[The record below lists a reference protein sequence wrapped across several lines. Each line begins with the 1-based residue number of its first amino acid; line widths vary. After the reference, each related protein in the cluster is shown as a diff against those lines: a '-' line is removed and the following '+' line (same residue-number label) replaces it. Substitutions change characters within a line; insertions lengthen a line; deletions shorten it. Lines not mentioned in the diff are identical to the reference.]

1 GVANLVRDGASAI
14 TGGGFPFT
22 LPGVMSITSGRCC
35 PSATSTS
42 YYYFYNWEV
51 STGCEGPRVP
61 VSATITGTATSNL
74 AAGGTIVQ
82 NNQGL
87 GTTVTYTD
95 ACNDLLVTV
104 EDDPSNSTALGNTAA
119 VVVTTGGVEV
129 FNGTPLVPRMYDIT
143 PANNGAATVTL
154 YVRQTEFDAYNAW
167 LLANSSSLPQLP
179 TSLSDMTNAANIVI
193 AQFHGD
199 ANAANSGPLGLYDG
213 SMVEYIASVT
223 AVPNVSGGYWELSF
237 PVSGFSGFFITSDN
251 SPLSV
256 KLKQISAT
264 NVGTR
269 NRVDWTSA
277 SEEVGTQYVLE
288 RSADGRRFEQI
299 AEVSGVGSGSSYTYW
314 DEQPVYGVNYYRL
327 RIVNI
332 EGESSYSQI
341 VQASV
346 KDASVFS
353 VSAYPNPVKDVV
365 KVETRGVRTGKAQL
379 ILSDVTGKELR
390 VMEVTED
397 VTEMVMNGMASG
409 VYFVKYKDGAH
420 SETIQITK
428 H

>member
-1 GVANLVRDGASAI
+1 HDYL
-14 TGGGFPFT
+14 F
-22 LPGVMSITSGRCC
+22 L
-35 PSATSTS
+35 
-42 YYYFYNWEV
+42 
-51 STGCEGPRVP
+51 
-61 VSATITGTATSNL
+61 
-74 AAGGTIVQ
+74 
-82 NNQGL
+82 
-87 GTTVTYTD
+87 
-95 ACNDLLVTV
+95 
-104 EDDPSNSTALGNTAA
+104 
-119 VVVTTGGVEV
+119 
-129 FNGTPLVPRMYDIT
+129 
-143 PANNGAATVTL
+143 
-154 YVRQTEFDAYNAW
+154 
-167 LLANSSSLPQLP
+167 SSSIVRVMLLPDLFFFFSSRRRH
-179 TSLSDMTNAANIVI
+179 TRFSRDWSSDVCSS
-193 AQFHGD
+193 D
-199 ANAANSGPLGLYDG
+199 L
-213 SMVEYIASVT
+213 
-223 AVPNVSGGYWELSF
+223 YWELSF

-397 VTEMVMNGMASG
+397 VTEMVMSGMASG
-409 VYFVKYKDGAH
+409 VYF
-420 SETIQITK
+420 
-428 H
+428 